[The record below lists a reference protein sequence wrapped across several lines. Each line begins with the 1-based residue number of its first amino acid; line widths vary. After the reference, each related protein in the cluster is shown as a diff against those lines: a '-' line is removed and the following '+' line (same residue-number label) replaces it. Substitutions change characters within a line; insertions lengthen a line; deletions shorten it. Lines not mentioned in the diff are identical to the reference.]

1 MKRAINY
8 NFTGTMNPI
17 TSYDPDLLNVGSI
30 IRRYA
35 GNNPEDNYIAPANI
49 GLARPMEAS
58 TAIPSIYPHVHVVN
72 DNLDYI
78 FLCDN
83 ATAAVSRRIVLYEH
97 NKLTSEFIWKGFITL
112 TYPIAGNKTIRG
124 FRVSREFYSD
134 GTVSVSDTTVT
145 GVGTLW
151 NDSRL
156 SVGSRIGFGST
167 DPTQI
172 TAWYEITDISSNTSI
187 TIDSSATFSSDT
199 PYVIEDLMVITSTT
213 NATLTN
219 GGLFVAK
226 GLRPELFSPSGTTIS
241 AATTD
246 DRQRAVYWLSDA
258 NTVTNTTA
266 AGAAIEE
273 RTSWTEQNVY
283 VINLTGAKIYKYNIR
298 AALSLSSGK
307 SNDAYVLETGNQA
320 VTGTMSQ
327 ANNGRI
333 ATVGHGPG
341 ENILS
346 LYFVTTT
353 RVYRCA
359 VSDIVAGSTTWQ
371 SDAMVEI
378 PPGGANTYSATSA
391 LSSIEYSSIID
402 RFFIMTTGS
411 GGVRSYCTRYQT
423 GSDQFDHIFLID
435 SKQLDQSLAD
445 INSVPHPV
453 ILALPFSAWIEG
465 RFLYLARIGTTAVN
479 NQLYSLPLAAHQT
492 YAFTTNQYIITPK
505 FDISNANKLYAL
517 YVNNI
522 ERLGSDTFS
531 LQTEPYRTYYRTSG
545 IADNSGTWTLLNDRK
560 DLSGVSGND
569 IQFAFTFKIMGTT
582 CIPAR
587 LTGLSVVYEDLSTD
601 SHYNPS
607 LNLSSL
613 INRVFAYRQTEDWG
627 GNIPP
632 LRIRLTNADTNVSIL
647 DDNTISQSAGVFEY
661 SDDNGVSW
669 NVWDNTQNAVGNF
682 IRYTASSLPASTKI
696 KATILQL

>member
-1 MKRAINY
+1 MIRAINY
-8 NFTGTMNPI
+8 NFSGIMNPI
-17 TSYDPDLLNVGSI
+17 TSYNPNLLNVGTI
-30 IRRYA
+30 IRRYT
-35 GNNPEDNYIAPANI
+35 GNNPEDNYIAPTNI

-58 TAIPSIYPHVHVVN
+58 TAIPSIYPHVHVI
-72 DNLDYI
+72 DENLDYI

-83 ATAAVSRRIVLYEH
+83 AAAAVNRRIVLYEH
-97 NKLTSEFIWKGFITL
+97 NKLTSEFTWKGFITI
-112 TYPIAGNKTIRG
+112 TYPIAGNKLIRG
-124 FRVSREFYSD
+124 FRVAREFYTE
-134 GTVSVSDTTVT
+134 GTVSVSGTTVT

-172 TAWYEITDISSNTSI
+172 TTWHEITNISSNTNI

-199 PYVIEDLMVITSTT
+199 PYVIEDLMVITSVT

-219 GGLFVAK
+219 GGLFVTK
-226 GLRPELFSPSGTTIS
+226 GLRPELFTPSGTTID
-241 AATTD
+241 AATTV
-246 DRQRAVYWLSDA
+246 DRQRAVYWLADA
-258 NTVTNTTA
+258 ATVTNTTA
-266 AGAAIEE
+266 AGAAIEN
-273 RTSWTEQNVY
+273 RTSWTEHNVY
-283 VINLTGAKIYKYNIR
+283 VLNVTGARIFKYNIR
-298 AALSLSSGK
+298 AALTVASGR
-307 SNDAYVLETGNQA
+307 SNDAYVLETGNQV

-333 ATVGHGPG
+333 TIAGHGPG
-341 ENILS
+341 EGILS

-353 RVYRCA
+353 RIYRCA
-359 VSDIVAGSTTWQ
+359 VSGITAASTTWQ
-371 SDAMVEI
+371 SDAMVET
-378 PPGGANTYSATSA
+378 PPGGANTYPLTNAF
-391 LSSIEYSSIID
+391 SSIEYSSIID
-402 RFFIMTTGS
+402 RFFIMTTGTA
-411 GGVRSYCTRYQT
+411 GARSYCTRYQT
-423 GSDQFDHIFLID
+423 VANQFDHIFLID

-445 INSVPHPV
+445 LNSVPHPV
-453 ILALPFSAWIEG
+453 ILALHFSTWIEG

-492 YAFTTNQYIITPK
+492 YAFDTDQYIITPK
-505 FDISNANKLYAL
+505 FDISGANKLYTL

-545 IADNSGTWTLLNDRK
+545 IADDSGTWTLLNDRK
-560 DLSGVSGND
+560 DLSGISGND

-613 INRVFAYRQTEDWG
+613 TNRIFAYRQSEDWG

-632 LRIRLTNADTNVSIL
+632 LKIKLTNADTNVSIL
-647 DDNTISQSAGVFEY
+647 DDNTISQYSGIFEY
-661 SDDNGVSW
+661 SNDNGSSW
-669 NVWDNTQNAVGNF
+669 NAWDNTQNMVGNF